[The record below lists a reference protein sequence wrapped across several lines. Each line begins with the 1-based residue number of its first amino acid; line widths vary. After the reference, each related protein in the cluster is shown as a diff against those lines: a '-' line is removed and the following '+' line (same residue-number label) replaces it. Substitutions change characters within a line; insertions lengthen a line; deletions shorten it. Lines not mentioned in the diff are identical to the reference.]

1 MYTFVLRAVCSA
13 VALLLA
19 ALPLITGAGST
30 ANADADPFLINVTLQ
45 QYAAQKD
52 LYSEGEGEPVEESIF
67 LPWEQYAALGGI
79 ISLALGIVWL
89 AEDQPSPCMVA
100 TAAYGTPLSPGLT
113 LLRTFRDRILLDSA
127 WGTAFVDVYYRVG
140 TDIAY
145 FISHHSWAAW
155 LVRLALAPLILAA
168 ALVLCCPGILS
179 VAGYALL
186 VTAVLIVVYWL
197 RRTWGSDTPDVQ
209 ANMYR

>member
-1 MYTFVLRAVCSA
+1 MFIVILRSISLFFTALFVTLPFITIIASSA
-13 VALLLA
+13 R
-19 ALPLITGAGST
+19 
-30 ANADADPFLINVTLQ
+30 ADADPFLISTTLQ

-52 LYSEGEGEPVEESIF
+52 LYSEGEGEPDGESIF

-100 TAAYGTPLSPGLT
+100 TAAYGTPLSPGLSV
-113 LLRTFRDRILLDSA
+113 LRTFRDRTLLDSA

-140 TDIAY
+140 TDIAG
-145 FISHHSWAAW
+145 FVSDHRWAAW
-155 LVRLALAPLILAA
+155 LVRLVLAPLILVA

-179 VAGYALL
+179 ATGYILL
-186 VTAVLIVVYWL
+186 VTAVLIVLYWL
-197 RRTWGSDTPDVQ
+197 RRTWGFDAPDVQ